1 MSKET
6 KHETSA
12 GRVRTHAVA
21 SVKYLSATDVVQR
34 IRACLG
40 AEGVDVDALFAR
52 AGLGWFGDP
61 AQEQRAADLLTLSD
75 QFSLLWEALA
85 AASGDALVGFRV
97 FAPDPLSWLGVLGH
111 LMLASPTLRQAA
123 DSLTRYMPLVSPVV
137 RATIEPKADRVRVGL
152 NLVGGTRPV
161 PQQRYDFTWNL
172 LLATMRFV
180 GSKPD
185 LKPALV
191 EYAYPA
197 PADTAQ
203 YARQFGC
210 PVRFGA
216 PANALEFA
224 NADIT
229 APIPTAN
236 PLAAEGLFRLLDERL
251 AQAERTSVA
260 ARVRELLPAM
270 IDQGGA
276 LRDAVARRLAISERT
291 LQRRLA
297 DDGTDFSTLVDEMRR
312 TIAQQYLGSDRISVK
327 NLSYKLGFA
336 DPSAFHRA
344 CLRWFG
350 KAPGEFQQDRLNAH
364 GQAAVNG
371 TTGATDPASAI
382 RRSG

>member
-1 MSKET
+1 M
-6 KHETSA
+6 
-12 GRVRTHAVA
+12 
-21 SVKYLSATDVVQR
+21 
-34 IRACLG
+34 
-40 AEGVDVDALFAR
+40 
-52 AGLGWFGDP
+52 
-61 AQEQRAADLLTLSD
+61 
-75 QFSLLWEALA
+75 
-85 AASGDALVGFRV
+85 
-97 FAPDPLSWLGVLGH
+97 
-111 LMLASPTLRQAA
+111 
-123 DSLTRYMPLVSPVV
+123 
-137 RATIEPKADRVRVGL
+137 
-152 NLVGGTRPV
+152 
-161 PQQRYDFTWNL
+161 
-172 LLATMRFV
+172 
-180 GSKPD
+180 
-185 LKPALV
+185 
-191 EYAYPA
+191 
-197 PADTAQ
+197 
-203 YARQFGC
+203 RQFGC

-297 DDGTDFSTLVDEMRR
+297 DEGTDFSTLVDEVRR

-364 GQAAVNG
+364 GQSAVNG
-371 TTGATDPASAI
+371 TTGATGPASAT

>member
-1 MSKET
+1 
-6 KHETSA
+6 
-12 GRVRTHAVA
+12 
-21 SVKYLSATDVVQR
+21 VKYLSATDVVQR
-34 IRACLG
+34 IKACLG
-40 AEGVDVDALFAR
+40 AEGIDVDALFAQ
-52 AGLGWFGDP
+52 AGLDWFEHGP
-61 AQEQRAADLLTLSD
+61 QGQRAADLLALSD
-75 QFSLLWEALA
+75 QFSRLWQALVT
-85 AASGDALVGFRV
+85 ASGDPLIGFRV

-123 DSLTRYMPLVSPVV
+123 DNLTRYMPLVLPVV
-137 RATIEPKADRVRVGL
+137 RPTIEPKADRVRVGL
-152 NLVGGTRPV
+152 NLVGGTRAV
-161 PQQRYDFTWNL
+161 PQARYDFTWNL
-172 LLATMRFV
+172 LLETMRFV
-180 GSKPD
+180 GARPD
-185 LKPALV
+185 LKPVLV

-197 PADTAQ
+197 PADVTPYAQ
-203 YARQFGC
+203 KYGC

-297 DDGTDFSTLVDEMRR
+297 DEGTDFSTLVDEVRR

-371 TTGATDPASAI
+371 TTGATGPASGA